1 VFAEANG
8 LSPDPPDPGLVKTE
22 SSMLEHLADGKFYYP
37 ATIDAPLLS
46 ILVNDAMRKASNE
59 LALAKDRELRFI
71 PRTTQCGKSQGSGRG
86 SARIARAVNPDAYF
100 PPAALRRD
108 EEGSIVLRARIAPT
122 NCATHVAI
130 VASSGYPVLDEAAIK
145 VFEATTFQA
154 AVDEDGKPKESE
166 FTFKVMFAL
175 RRPSR

>member
-1 VFAEANG
+1 
-8 LSPDPPDPGLVKTE
+8 
-22 SSMLEHLADGKFYYP
+22 
-37 ATIDAPLLS
+37 
-46 ILVNDAMRKASNE
+46 
-59 LALAKDRELRFI
+59 
-71 PRTTQCGKSQGSGRG
+71 
-86 SARIARAVNPDAYF
+86 
-100 PPAALRRD
+100 
-108 EEGSIVLRARIAPT
+108 
-122 NCATHVAI
+122 VAI